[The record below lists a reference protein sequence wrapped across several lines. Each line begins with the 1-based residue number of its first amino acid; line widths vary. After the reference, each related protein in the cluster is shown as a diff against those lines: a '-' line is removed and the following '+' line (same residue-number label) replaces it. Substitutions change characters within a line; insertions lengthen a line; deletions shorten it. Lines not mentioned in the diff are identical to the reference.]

1 MRKRAKRAD
10 RVSAT
15 EAAKGLGGLVDKVR
29 ERGAT
34 FTIER
39 GGVPVARL
47 GPVADTRCTVADLVE
62 HLRGTGLRD
71 AAFARQVRAHV
82 RRVNRPAVP
91 PDRWAS

>member
-1 MRKRAKRAD
+1 VVVRTRHEYVTYVTSEKRRD

-15 EAAKGLGGLVDKVR
+15 EAGNGLGGLVDEVR

-47 GPVADTRCTVADLVE
+47 GPVLDDTPCTAAALVP
-62 HLRGTGLRD
+62 R
-71 AAFARQVRAHV
+71 
-82 RRVNRPAVP
+82 
-91 PDRWAS
+91 